1 MELFQ
6 PHLKMNMSK
15 YGNITFRFSF
25 KIAQNLLFE
34 IFYDRFG
41 FSDNYYPILMFSLI
55 SINTISLEFGDWV
68 HGNDI
73 CMHLDKSTNA
83 DILDILHTWIKYQS
97 QTLLEYQETLLLK
110 DIECLKLKYKY
121 IENPNMDLRLN
132 MFK

>member
-6 PHLKMNMSK
+6 TRLKMNK
-15 YGNITFRFSF
+15 YGDITFRFSF

-34 IFYDRFG
+34 IFYDRVG
-41 FSDNYYPILMFSLI
+41 LSDNYYPILMISLSI
-55 SINTISLEFGDWV
+55 INTTSLEFEDWV

-73 CMHLDKSTNA
+73 CKYLDKSTNA
-83 DILDILHTWIKYQS
+83 DILDILNTWIKYQS
-97 QTLLEYQETLLLK
+97 QTLLEHQESLLLK
-110 DIECLKLKYKY
+110 DIEYLKLKYNY

>member
-6 PHLKMNMSK
+6 PRLSMSK

-41 FSDNYYPILMFSLI
+41 FSDNYYPILMFSLN
-55 SINTISLEFGDWV
+55 SINTISLEFEDWV

-73 CMHLDKSTNA
+73 YKYLDKSTNA
-83 DILDILHTWIKYQS
+83 DILDILNTWIKYQA
-97 QTLLEYQETLLLK
+97 QTLLEYQESLLLK
-110 DIECLKLKYKY
+110 DIECLKNKYNY

>member
-6 PHLKMNMSK
+6 PRLSMNK

-25 KIAQNLLFE
+25 KITQNQLFE

-41 FSDNYYPILMFSLI
+41 FNENYYPILHFSLI
-55 SINTISLEFGDWV
+55 SINITSLDFGDWV

-73 CMHLDKSTNA
+73 CMYLDKSTNA
-83 DILDILHTWIKYQS
+83 DVLEVLNTWIKYQS

-110 DIECLKLKYKY
+110 DIERLKLTYKY
-121 IENPNMDLRLN
+121 IENPNKYLRLN